1 MRSLAVQFLIA
12 LFIAGWTFAP
22 IHVYAAS
29 LEGPDNL
36 IRLKDLVHIEGVRDN
51 ALVGYGLVVGL
62 AGTGDSSRNEPTL
75 QSIANT
81 LTRFGLRVTSDEIS
95 SRNIAGVIITAT
107 LPAFI
112 NPGDKID
119 INVASIG
126 DARSLLGG
134 TLMLAPLKGPDEQ
147 IYALAQGPLSVG
159 GFRYDAFGNVVQ
171 KNHPTVGQIPGGAI
185 VEASV
190 SSHVVSQSGNL
201 FLLLDSPD
209 YTTAA
214 RAADAINAR
223 MPPIEGGTVIR
234 AQAVDAERIAVRLT
248 EDERYHLVGSIETIE
263 GTVIRPDQA
272 ARIVVNERTGAVVSG
287 GDVRLGSVTVS
298 YGELKVSISTEYS
311 AASPILVGHGGH
323 GIRSTAL
330 PDVDL
335 DVDEVSKPAVTMP
348 EGAKV
353 SDLVTALNKI
363 KISPRDTISILEAI
377 KRAGSLHAE
386 LIIQ

>member
-1 MRSLAVQFLIA
+1 MSSLNIWLLSAV
-12 LFIAGWTFAP
+12 IAGLAGVAGVAAAEAP
-22 IHVYAAS
+22 AAAV
-29 LEGPDNL
+29 
-36 IRLKDLVHIEGVRDN
+36 RLKDLAHFEGARDN

-62 AGTGDSSRNEPTL
+62 AGTGDSSRSEPTL

-95 SRNIAGVIITAT
+95 SRNIAAVVITAT
-107 LPAFI
+107 LPPFI
-112 NPGDKID
+112 NAGDKID
-119 INVASIG
+119 INAASIG

-190 SSHVVSQSGNL
+190 ATHVVSSSGNL
-201 FLLLDSPD
+201 FLLLDNPD

-223 MPPIEGGTVIR
+223 LPPIEGGKVVR
-234 AQAVDAERIAVRLT
+234 AQAVDASRIAVRLT
-248 EDERYHLVGSIETIE
+248 EDERFRLVSSIETIE
-263 GTVIRPDQA
+263 NTAVEPDQA
-272 ARIVVNERTGAVVSG
+272 ARVVVNERTGTVVSG
-287 GDVRLGSVTVS
+287 GDVRLGAVTVS
-298 YGELKVSISTEYS
+298 YGELKVSISSDYS
-311 AASPILVGHGGH
+311 GAQPFLVGHGGR
-323 GIRSTAL
+323 GLRTAAI
-330 PDVDL
+330 PEVDL
-335 DVDEVSKPAVTMP
+335 DVEDVAKPAVNMP
-348 EGAKV
+348 DGAKV
-353 SDLVTALNKI
+353 ADLVAALNKI
-363 KISPRDTISILEAI
+363 KISPRDTISVLEAI